1 MKQGVNKDEQVDWRT
16 STSLASIGI
25 ELAASVL
32 IGAFLGNRL
41 DLYFHTKPWLMVV
54 GLFIGAVAGFYSIY
68 EQVAAVSRDEN
79 DKAPR

>member
-1 MKQGVNKDEQVDWRT
+1 MKQDVNKDEQVDWRA

-54 GLFIGAVAGFYSIY
+54 GLFVGAAAGFYSIY
-68 EQVAAVSRDEN
+68 KQVAAVSREEDQRRP
-79 DKAPR
+79 K